1 MNCLV
6 VKIPIDLLDNEEDS
20 EEERTRKRYERW
32 ELRGF
37 QEDPPLD
44 DTAAHLREV
53 KKEMGKGI
61 KTRYPSHFFPHD
73 TYEGEAEFFIKK

>member
-20 EEERTRKRYERW
+20 EEERTRERYERW

-37 QEDPPLD
+37 QEDPPP
-44 DTAAHLREV
+44 
-53 KKEMGKGI
+53 G
-61 KTRYPSHFFPHD
+61 
-73 TYEGEAEFFIKK
+73 